1 MTIEVGGGFVIV
13 TDADIG
19 TESLKLLLC
28 QAPKPSEIRRLTV
41 DPTSGTVF
49 IDVFHLPL
57 VQSQSRELRAVGG
70 IRVEGKKLAA
80 LSRLWALQGVICPN
94 GRVMG
99 KRVDSGNVA
108 AVVIAAR

>member
-57 VQSQSRELRAVGG
+57 VQSRELRAVGG

-80 LSRLWALQGVICPN
+80 LSRLWALQGVIRPN

-108 AVVIAAR
+108 TVVIAAR